1 MFETGAMFETE
12 HAFLNCHSRF
22 SRALGQRVSVLILS
36 LAVAL
41 MTSSC
46 GTVAQAAGTQNNGA
60 VNNMSLYGNLP
71 AGTVNQSYSA
81 VLVVIQ
87 GSFPYLFRV
96 TNGALPPGI
105 SLNSATGAISGKPT
119 AAGNFAFEVVVT
131 DSPRLDRGSQTFA
144 VAVGSGSSG
153 NVHVGLSPA
162 SVTLS
167 SSQKQQFT
175 ATVSGTSNTGVT
187 WSVSAA
193 SIDANGLYAAPA
205 VNAQTNVVV
214 TATSNANSSKSASA
228 AVTVNPVNTQSLKI
242 TTASLP
248 QGQQGNA
255 YGAAFTATGGTTPY
269 SWSISAGTPPAG
281 IAMNANGNFAG
292 LPTSAGTSSFTVTV
306 ADAAS
311 KTATGNFS
319 ATVVAGG
326 NFDGP
331 AELPRVTV
339 PSAMTDTP
347 APGAVITVNA
357 GGDLQSALNNA
368 HCGDVIELQA
378 GATFSG
384 KFLVPAKNCDIN
396 HWIIVRTSAPDSALP
411 AEGQRATP
419 CYAGVASLPGRP
431 QYSCANPR
439 NVMAK
444 VQIQTQGNGP
454 FQFASGANHYRF
466 IGLEITRPTGTPG
479 PAGLITISGQGGT
492 VDHLV
497 VDRSWLHGALQDET
511 HVGVNVNGMTNV
523 AVVDSYF
530 SDFHCISRSGACT
543 DAHAVAGGVSDTQE
557 GPFKIQNNFLE
568 ASGEAVM
575 FGGGASTLTP
585 TDIQI
590 LNNHFWKPWQWM
602 PGNPNFIGGPDGNP
616 FVVKNH
622 LELKNAVR
630 VLIEANLMENNWGGF
645 SQSGYGILLTPKNQH
660 TQSGLNVCPLCQVTD
675 VTVRYVHISHAG
687 GGIQIATA
695 ISGNGIDGA
704 PALAGTRWSIHDV
717 VLDDLNRK
725 YVGGGG
731 VFEIMKVW
739 HTDALNTITIN
750 HVTAFPDPTSHL
762 MIVGN
767 LYYTTAPMYGFVF
780 TNNMVATGQYPVWNT
795 GGGTANC
802 GYFDVPIT
810 TINKCFTTVTFSNNA
825 LVAAPSAFPPSKWPV
840 NNLFPTTINDAG
852 FVNFNNGNGGNYE
865 LQANSPYTN
874 KGTDGKDLGADIVG
888 LNAALA
894 NVE

>member
-1 MFETGAMFETE
+1 MPG
-12 HAFLNCHSRF
+12 LLLCP
-22 SRALGQRVSVLILS
+22 
-36 LAVAL
+36 
-41 MTSSC
+41 
-46 GTVAQAAGTQNNGA
+46 AA
-60 VNNMSLYGNLP
+60 
-71 AGTVNQSYSA
+71 
-81 VLVVIQ
+81 
-87 GSFPYLFRV
+87 
-96 TNGALPPGI
+96 
-105 SLNSATGAISGKPT
+105 
-119 AAGNFAFEVVVT
+119 
-131 DSPRLDRGSQTFA
+131 
-144 VAVGSGSSG
+144 
-153 NVHVGLSPA
+153 
-162 SVTLS
+162 
-167 SSQKQQFT
+167 
-175 ATVSGTSNTGVT
+175 
-187 WSVSAA
+187 
-193 SIDANGLYAAPA
+193 
-205 VNAQTNVVV
+205 
-214 TATSNANSSKSASA
+214 
-228 AVTVNPVNTQSLKI
+228 
-242 TTASLP
+242 
-248 QGQQGNA
+248 
-255 YGAAFTATGGTTPY
+255 
-269 SWSISAGTPPAG
+269 
-281 IAMNANGNFAG
+281 
-292 LPTSAGTSSFTVTV
+292 
-306 ADAAS
+306 
-311 KTATGNFS
+311 
-319 ATVVAGG
+319 
-326 NFDGP
+326 
-331 AELPRVTV
+331 
-339 PSAMTDTP
+339 
-347 APGAVITVNA
+347 
-357 GGDLQSALNNA
+357 
-368 HCGDVIELQA
+368 
-378 GATFSG
+378 
-384 KFLVPAKNCDIN
+384 
-396 HWIIVRTSAPDSALP
+396 
-411 AEGQRATP
+411 
-419 CYAGVASLPGRP
+419 
-431 QYSCANPR
+431 R

-444 VQIQTQGNGP
+444 VQTQNQGNGP

-511 HVGVNVNGMTNV
+511 HVGVNVSGMTNV
-523 AVVDSYF
+523 AVVDSYL

-543 DAHAVAGGVSDTQE
+543 DAHAVAGGVSDTQD

-687 GGIQIATA
+687 GGIQMATA

-731 VFEIMKVW
+731 VFEIMNVW
-739 HTDALNTITIN
+739 PTNPLNTITIN
-750 HVTAFPDPTSHL
+750 HVTA
-762 MIVGN
+762 
-767 LYYTTAPMYGFVF
+767 Y
-780 TNNMVATGQYPVWNT
+780 
-795 GGGTANC
+795 
-802 GYFDVPIT
+802 VPIT

-840 NNLFPTTINDAG
+840 NNLFPTINDAG